1 MPKKL
6 IAMVATA
13 VIVDGQR
20 TVIAP
25 GGELPEL
32 TEHDTSELLASGAA
46 KDPAQEAAQARQDE
60 RQAASAQRAFE
71 AERDAVRSAQA
82 STETDP
88 GQTKAP
94 IKGAKAGGK

>member
-13 VIVDGQR
+13 VMVAGQR

-25 GGELPEL
+25 GGELPDL
-32 TEHDTSELLASGAA
+32 PEHDERELLASGAA
-46 KDPAQEAAQARQDE
+46 KDQAQEAAQVRQDE

-82 STETDP
+82 STDP
-88 GQTKAP
+88 DQAKAP
-94 IKGAKAGGK
+94 AKGGKAGAK